1 MNIFISQ
8 KGFGALAALKRKR
21 KKFSKS
27 RNTSPVLEPSAPSK
41 TESSPN
47 KKVIQRKS
55 FSDALFF
62 AMTKLLAVF
71 RFSFILVNCFWIGQI
86 LKRASSVPSRVED
99 EKKHGD
105 GEHSKS
111 PESSQHEGL
120 TPSTTD
126 ESVKFSA
133 ALLDPL
139 LRQTHSLTESSSHEP
154 IPHLPNI
161 TPVRGH
167 INYQGWL

>member
-1 MNIFISQ
+1 M
-8 KGFGALAALKRKR
+8 AALKRKR

-27 RNTSPVLEPSAPSK
+27 RNTSPVLEPATPSK
-41 TESSPN
+41 SDPSPN
-47 KKVIQRKS
+47 KKVKNS
-55 FSDALFF
+55 YFC
-62 AMTKLLAVF
+62 
-71 RFSFILVNCFWIGQI
+71 FILFSPPRSKRQLKFIYISNQM
-86 LKRASSVPSRVED
+86 LKRASSVPTRVED
-99 EKKHGD
+99 
-105 GEHSKS
+105 GEGTSEQQTKS

-126 ESVKFSA
+126 ESVKCSTT
-133 ALLDPL
+133 LLDPL
-139 LRQTHSLTESSSHEP
+139 LRQTHSLTESSEP

>member
-1 MNIFISQ
+1 M
-8 KGFGALAALKRKR
+8 
-21 KKFSKS
+21 
-27 RNTSPVLEPSAPSK
+27 
-41 TESSPN
+41 
-47 KKVIQRKS
+47 
-55 FSDALFF
+55 
-62 AMTKLLAVF
+62 
-71 RFSFILVNCFWIGQI
+71 
-86 LKRASSVPSRVED
+86 KRASSVPSRVD
-99 EKKHGD
+99 GDKKQTD
-105 GEHSKS
+105 GEQAKS

-154 IPHLPNI
+154 IPQLPNV